1 MTNLNSPILQGGIK
15 NVNFF
20 NGRLLT
26 ATDLRDEQAAN
37 RQQHRQL
44 GQATGSGVVYG
55 LEVSMV
61 AAKRVQV
68 TAGLAI
74 NDQGQPLML
83 PDDSEIIL
91 AATDSSNG
99 AAPDFFADCEQPLPQ
114 ESAEETDVYALV
126 LAPAAGYSGS
136 APKHTLQ
143 DEGRLNGCGKR
154 YAVEGV
160 KFRLVR
166 FNEDTLADLGAATR
180 TEILALLDA
189 VEPTAAQRSRLR
201 NLLAHLCFGTE
212 PLAAFGREPFQRD
225 GHKSVY
231 WRYGALDA
239 LRANGRLNPCD
250 VPLALIHLTA
260 AGIQMVDL
268 WAVRR
273 RATAVTPSAIW
284 PTAVADRRPAE
295 AEAIFLQ
302 FQAHLEQLG
311 LAQPATTISAPAY
324 FRYLPPAGL
333 LPGAAPATTPN
344 AFFSGYPVRQT
355 GPFDGGR
362 LQALLRDS
370 YNYPPIDLDQEEPVR
385 LYKRPSG
392 NDEVYTLFT
401 TVRLPP
407 LEAMADDLRHH
418 NKHLH
423 GWGIV
428 CGLKVRCGP
437 DDLGQQRRHVSV
449 GSGYAL
455 DCEGN
460 NLSIHGQK
468 VVDVMAA
475 VDRLT
480 HEDPKN
486 PPLQNGRGEVCLTLA
501 LDDEGRPSVDVARYT
516 PEEKGIQAMLKGTLL
531 TDFYEHCIVGLL
543 EAIKTQFTP
552 QPGEEKELVGPTQK
566 RLITFMNLVVQL
578 IKGEYGRYVYLSP
591 QEDEIL
597 RNFYL
602 LLRALLQSSTF
613 CGMFDNAR
621 PFPDYPFPKH
631 NIHTIFGQGG
641 HSRLRLH
648 PSGQLAGTV
657 GSDNQIHLYN
667 LAEEKMVAAVEM
679 PGGEGL
685 IVQDVAFAPD
695 GQQLYAIG
703 NIKNRDTI
711 LAIAEI
717 SSLDKGQLKWR
728 PINIWCGLRLRRL
741 ATASQFPN
749 QLYAVGDGDDNGL
762 FEIDPD
768 STNPQA
774 RRISDQFH
782 PAGHLV
788 IHQESGIAYAS
799 QAANPNNDT
808 FNQVYVFD
816 IGAGKGDSFEF
827 DETGRDD
834 LLVAND
840 PTTKQIYLF
849 VVVDHT
855 SAELSGNGIL
865 QLDATNGRPHAL
877 IDLKEK
883 TVVHLG
889 HVPGSNKLLVS
900 LEDSFRLRRVT
911 IARQSTLDEDYHFPL
926 QISPLALAAASE
938 QERVYALNGLS
949 MTLTSIPTAYLVEQE
964 RNEAEPPPGG
974 QAFLNS
980 LESYR
985 NDIFAAF
992 IDLLGGLLQYLKDC
1006 LCDHFLV
1013 NCPDCEEVEPI
1024 YLACVSIRDNQ
1035 VHHVC
1040 NFSRRKYVKSFP
1052 TVGYWLSI
1060 LPLAP
1065 FIKQAL
1071 TRFCCAILPDMFG
1084 RYQTAGHKGYNV
1096 GVSGYQ
1102 ARQGLAFA
1110 SSGKMGGQIRRVM
1123 GRLNLAREMAGDWRT
1138 AVLSETVSNLFI
1150 SPLRSE
1156 PEIAQEEVGGQP
1168 VEKVNKKMADS
1179 DINVVGV
1186 EKYDPSHGRENLIN
1200 LSRSP
1205 LRLRAGSQVKLYEE
1219 DGVVRY
1225 AALVDDKTAAKTT
1238 ETAVAPVVETTKLQE
1253 RLTIQQDK
1261 IAQLETELAALRQ
1274 FRDEVRTFMER
1285 K

>member
-37 RQQHRQL
+37 RQQHWQL
-44 GQATGSGVVYG
+44 GQAAGSGVVYG
-55 LEVSMV
+55 LEVSLV

-74 NDQGQPLML
+74 NSQGQPLML
-83 PDDSEIIL
+83 PDDSEITL
-91 AATDSSNG
+91 AAEANSND
-99 AAPDFFADCEQPLPQ
+99 AAPDFFADCDQPPPQ
-114 ESAEETDVYALV
+114 QTAGEMDIYALV
-126 LAPAAGYSGS
+126 MAPAAGYNGS
-136 APKHTLQ
+136 APMHTLQ

-166 FNEDTLADLGAATR
+166 FNREALADLSAATR

-189 VEPTAAQRSRLR
+189 AEPTAAQRSRLR

-225 GHKSVY
+225 GHESVY

-250 VPLALIHLTA
+250 VPLALMHLTA

-311 LAQPATTISAPAY
+311 LAQSAATISAPAY

-333 LPGAAPATTPN
+333 LPGAAPAINPN

-392 NDEVYTLFT
+392 DDEVYTLFT

-407 LEAMADDLRHH
+407 LESMADDLRHH

-475 VDRLT
+475 VDRLA
-480 HEDPKN
+480 HEDPNN
-486 PPLQNGRGEVCLTLA
+486 PPLQNGSGEVCLTLA
-501 LDDEGRPSVDVARYT
+501 LDDEGRPSVDVERYT
-516 PEEKGIQAMLKGTLL
+516 PEEKGVQSMLKGTLL
-531 TDFYEHCIVGLL
+531 MDFYEHCIVGLI

-552 QPGEEKELVGPTQK
+552 QPGEEKELVGPTHK
-566 RLITFMNLVVQL
+566 RLITFMNLAVQL

-621 PFPDYPFPKH
+621 PFPDYPFAKH
-631 NIHTIFGQGG
+631 NIHTIFGKGF

-648 PSGQLAGTV
+648 PDGQLACTV
-657 GSDNQIHLYN
+657 GSDNKLHLYN
-667 LAEEKMVAAVEM
+667 LADEKMVAAVEM

-685 IVQDVAFAPD
+685 IVQDVAFAAG
-695 GQQLYAIG
+695 GQQLVAIG
-703 NIKNRDTI
+703 NIKDRDTI
-711 LAIAEI
+711 LAVAEI
-717 SSLDKGQLKWR
+717 SSVDKGQLKWR

-741 ATASQFPN
+741 ATYQENAGMV
-749 QLYAVGDGDDNGL
+749 YAVGSYVGEEEAEEGGL
-762 FEIDPD
+762 FSIDVSSD
-768 STNPQA
+768 SPQPEL
-774 RRISDQFH
+774 IGEPFD

-788 IHQESGIAYAS
+788 IHQASGVAYATVR
-799 QAANPNNDT
+799 ATANSDDFDHIRTRNLNDGSGRT
-808 FNQVYVFD
+808 FD
-816 IGAGKGDSFEF
+816 IEPRGQH
-827 DETGRDD
+827 D
-834 LLVAND
+834 LLVVDSPRDQQA
-840 PTTKQIYLF
+840 YLF
-849 VVVDHT
+849 VVV
-855 SAELSGNGIL
+855 EGNGIL
-865 QLDATNGRPHAL
+865 QLDATNGDLQTR
-877 IDLKEK
+877 IDLGEE

-889 HVPGSNKLLVS
+889 HVPGSDRLLVS

-926 QISPLALAAASE
+926 QISPLALAAAPE
-938 QERVYALNGLS
+938 QARVYALNSLS

-1065 FIKQAL
+1065 FIKQAI
-1071 TRFCCAILPDMFG
+1071 TKFCCAILPDLFG
-1084 RYQTAGHKGYNV
+1084 RYQTRGHKGYNV

-1102 ARQGLAFA
+1102 ARQGLTFA
-1110 SSGKMGGQIRRVM
+1110 SSGAMASEIREMMGG
-1123 GRLNLAREMAGDWRT
+1123 LNLATAMAGDWST
-1138 AVLSETVSNLFI
+1138 AVLSETVSSLLG
-1150 SPLRSE
+1150 SQKQAA
-1156 PEIAQEEVGGQP
+1156 PELTQQEVSGQP
-1168 VEKVNKKMADS
+1168 LAQVNKKMTANN
-1179 DINVVGV
+1179 IEVVGV

-1205 LRLRAGSQVKLYEE
+1205 LRLKAGSQVKLYEE

-1225 AALVDDKTAAKTT
+1225 AALVEEKTAVRTT
-1238 ETAVAPVVETTKLQE
+1238 ETAVAAAPATAELQE
-1253 RLTIQQDK
+1253 RLTTQQNQ
-1261 IAQLETELAALRQ
+1261 IEQLETELQALRL

>member
-44 GQATGSGVVYG
+44 GQAAGSGVVYG
-55 LEVSMV
+55 LEVSRV
-61 AAKRVQV
+61 AAQRVRV

-74 NDQGQPLML
+74 NSQGQPLML
-83 PDDSEIIL
+83 ADDSEINL
-91 AATDSSNG
+91 RAAPHSNG
-99 AAPDFFADCEQPLPQ
+99 AAPDFFADCEQPLP
-114 ESAEETDVYALV
+114 EKSAEETDVYALV
-126 LAPAAGYSGS
+126 MAPAAGYSGS
-136 APKHTLQ
+136 APMHTLQ

-160 KFRLVR
+160 KFRLVG
-166 FNEDTLADLGAATR
+166 FNREALADLSAATR

-189 VEPTAAQRSRLR
+189 AEPTAAQRSRLR

-212 PLAAFGREPFQRD
+212 ALAAFGRQPFQRD
-225 GHKSVY
+225 GRESAY

-260 AGIQMVDL
+260 AGIQMIDL

-284 PTAVADRRPAE
+284 PAAVADRRAAE

-302 FQAHLEQLG
+302 FQAHLEQL
-311 LAQPATTISAPAY
+311 LPERSAAPISAPAY

-333 LPGAAPATTPN
+333 LPPTGETNPISPN
-344 AFFSGYPVRQT
+344 IFFDGYPVRQA
-355 GPFDGGR
+355 GPLDGGR

-370 YNYPPIDLDQEEPVR
+370 YNYPPVDLDQEEAVR

-392 NDEVYTLFT
+392 DDAYTLFT

-407 LEAMADDLRHH
+407 LESMADDLRHH

-428 CGLKVRCGP
+428 CGLKVSCGP
-437 DDLGQQRRHVSV
+437 DEIGRQRRHITV
-449 GSGYAL
+449 GNGYAL

-475 VDRLT
+475 VDRLAQ
-480 HEDPKN
+480 EDRNN
-486 PPLQNGRGEVCLTLA
+486 PPLRDGNGEVCLTLG
-501 LDDEGRPSVDVARYT
+501 LNDEGRPSVGVERYT
-516 PEEKGIQAMLKGTLL
+516 PEQKDMQSMFKGTLL
-531 TDFYEHCIVGLL
+531 MDFYEHCIVGLI

-552 QPGEEKELVGPTQK
+552 QPGEEAELVGPTQK
-566 RLITFMNLVVQL
+566 RLITFLNLAIQL
-578 IKGEYGRYVYLSP
+578 VKAEYGRYVYLSP

-597 RNFYL
+597 RDFYF
-602 LLRALLQSSTF
+602 LLRGLLQSTTF

-621 PFPDYPFPKH
+621 PFPDYPFPEH
-631 NIHTIFGQGG
+631 NIHTIFGKGF

-648 PSGQLAGTV
+648 PSGRLACTV
-657 GSDNQIHLYN
+657 GGDNKLHLYN
-667 LAEEKMVAAVEM
+667 LTAETMVAAVEM

-685 IVQDVAFAPD
+685 IVQDVAFSAD

-703 NIKNRDTI
+703 NIKDRDTI
-711 LAIAEI
+711 LAVAKI

-728 PINIWCGLRLRRL
+728 PINIWCSLRLRRL
-741 ATASQFPN
+741 ATYQENARMV
-749 QLYAVGDGDDNGL
+749 YAVGDGDQNGL
-762 FEIDPD
+762 FAIDVG
-768 STNPQA
+768 SETPQPEL
-774 RRISDQFH
+774 INEFD

-788 IHQESGIAYAS
+788 IHQASGVAYAS
-799 QAANPNNDT
+799 IRATQNSDDFDRIRTHNLNDGSSQT
-808 FNQVYVFD
+808 FNLN
-816 IGAGKGDSFEF
+816 A
-827 DETGRDD
+827 TGQHD
-834 LLVAND
+834 LLVAD
-840 PTTKQIYLF
+840 SPRDQRAYLF
-849 VVVDHT
+849 AIVARSGQLT
-855 SAELSGNGIL
+855 GNGIV
-865 QLDATNGRPHAL
+865 QLDAASGQRQTL
-877 IDLKEK
+877 IDLGEE

-889 HVPGSNKLLVS
+889 HVPGSDRLLVS

-911 IARQSTLDEDYHFPL
+911 IAAQSTLDEDYRFPL
-926 QISPLALAAASE
+926 QISPLSLAAAPE
-938 QERVYALNGLS
+938 QEHVYALNILS
-949 MTLTSIPTAYLVEQE
+949 MTITSIPAAYLVAAE
-964 RNEAEPPPGG
+964 RNGAEPPPGG
-974 QAFLNS
+974 QDFLDS

-1024 YLACVSIRDNQ
+1024 YLACVSIRNNQ

-1060 LPLAP
+1060 VPLAP
-1065 FIKQAL
+1065 FIKQAI

-1084 RYQTAGHKGYNV
+1084 RYNAPGRDGHNV

-1102 ARQGLAFA
+1102 ARQGLTFA
-1110 SSGKMGGQIRRVM
+1110 SSGEMAGEIRQMMGG
-1123 GRLNLAREMAGDWRT
+1123 LSLATGMAGDWST
-1138 AVLSETVSNLFI
+1138 AVLSEAVSSMLA
-1150 SPLRSE
+1150 PQQRAA
-1156 PEIAQEEVGGQP
+1156 PEIRQQEVTGQP
-1168 VEKVNKKMADS
+1168 LEQVNKKMAAS
-1179 DINVVGV
+1179 DITVAGV
-1186 EKYDPSHGRENLIN
+1186 EKYDPSHGPENLIN

-1205 LRLRAGSQVKLYEE
+1205 LRLKAGSQVKLYEE

-1225 AALVDDKTAAKTT
+1225 AALVEEGAAVRTT
-1238 ETAVAPVVETTKLQE
+1238 ETAAAAAPETAELQQ
-1253 RLTIQQDK
+1253 RLATQQNQ
-1261 IAQLETELAALRQ
+1261 IEQLETELETLRQ
-1274 FRDEVRTFMER
+1274 FREEVRTFMER